1 MRGGWLLPVTV
12 IAGACFCDAT
22 AAASSAAS
30 DLPDGNGRMARGGY
44 GYGMATGSGET
55 EPKPTS
61 VENKKGKTPGSGLHC
76 SFALCPKPTPG
87 VINIHFVPHS
97 HMDIAS
103 HEIFDVNVPKASAI
117 LNSVSGELLKNK
129 KRMFSVTEVALFK
142 KWYEESNEVFKIIMK
157 KFISEGRVEL
167 VNGGLVMND
176 EATTHYADIID
187 QMTLG
192 MRWINATFGPCALPR
207 AVWQLDPY
215 GHSKEQASLFAQMGF
230 DGLFLGRIQHTER
243 RWRGNLNALEFVWR
257 ADDKLDQAIFT
268 SILPHRYNPPNVVN
282 FRQFF
287 LTEENKVNVAEAFL
301 DVILTAPQPI
311 DPPNE
316 EFQGDLVAKGVAEVT
331 AGSVKSCAPGAA
343 NCVSSQ
349 PSQQEDPHDV
359 LSMGREAP
367 DPPPVQTGS
376 GYRTQQRIVMF
387 GDDYAYIN
395 ATVWYSQMDT
405 LISAINS
412 GNGSRFNAFYSTPEC
427 YLRSVHE
434 QWLNRKKALAED
446 ALSFTGDFFPY
457 SDHNFEWWTGFYSSK
472 PQFKHL
478 VRQASNILQVC
489 RQLTALLNIPGT
501 EINNLETAI
510 ALAQHHDGIT
520 GTSTVA
526 ATNDFT
532 KRINKAVKDNEELVS
547 KGIRMLASLNLQ
559 ELFTPKFCLRLSQSE
574 CSPSEN
580 LERFYVSVY
589 NPQSVMIKT
598 HIRFPVATSGYRV
611 INDQSTFVPSE
622 IVPIQHAL
630 FHIPERNSTSFHDLV
645 FLAPVPPLGVA
656 NFLVQRFRG
665 TTMMRQQIKA
675 SERVLTSGTDY
686 ILSNKWYKVAV
697 DSDTCLM
704 KHVTLLPKNEV
715 VAVEQSFAAYNSEFG
730 HYLFAPKHPAAQE
743 FHGNATCRIVTS
755 TVVQEVHQWFN
766 PWLSQVVRLYINQD
780 YIEFDWIVGPVPM
793 SPSLRGYDVVTRF
806 KSNLTNNGVFYT
818 DSNGRQ
824 TLERKSNQTRPW
836 DMSDK
841 NRRERALVQ
850 SNYYPVVSWIYLRNS
865 GQRMQMTVLPDRPQG
880 GTAYHKGTIELM
892 VHRRFTSFDNKGT
905 DQPLND
911 LGVDKKGIVIRGR
924 HLLHL
929 GPPDV
934 AAARVRQLANSI
946 VQAPLLTFSEATSPN
961 MRSLETRSF
970 RGLGAALPKGVQI
983 LTLHHFE
990 PGKVLFRLEFMQ
1002 PAVTARETP
1011 TVSVSVPLRSL
1022 MATYQLA
1029 RIREV
1034 TLTASRWLDEQP
1046 EPLQWTSPKADPSN
1060 NGTAR
1065 RSGDVYESDG
1075 LAAVELSVGEIRTFI
1090 GNIVR
1095 PK

>member
-1 MRGGWLLPVTV
+1 MAGGVNTP
-12 IAGACFCDAT
+12 
-22 AAASSAAS
+22 
-30 DLPDGNGRMARGGY
+30 
-44 GYGMATGSGET
+44 TGSAKT
-55 EPKPTS
+55 KPKPTS
-61 VENKKGKTPGSGLHC
+61 VANKEAKSPGSGLHC
-76 SFALCPKPTPG
+76 AFTLCPKAMPG

-97 HMDIAS
+97 HMDVAS
-103 HEIFDVNVPKASAI
+103 QKVFDDNVPKASAI

-129 KRMFSVTEVALFK
+129 KRMFSVTEIALFK
-142 KWYEESNEVFKIIMK
+142 KWFEESNEVFKIIMK

-176 EATTHYADIID
+176 EATTHYSDIID

-215 GHSKEQASLFAQMGF
+215 GHSREQASLFAQMGF
-230 DGLFLGRIQHTER
+230 DGLFLGRVQHTER

-257 ADDKLDQAIFT
+257 ADDKLETTIFT

-287 LTEENKVNVAEAFL
+287 LTEENKKNVAEAFL

-331 AGSVKSCAPGAA
+331 AGAVKGCAPGAG
-343 NCVSSQ
+343 NCVSSEKLQ
-349 PSQQEDPHDV
+349 AEDPHDG
-359 LSMGREAP
+359 LSVTREAP
-367 DPPPVQTGS
+367 DPPPVQTGA
-376 GYRTQQRIVMF
+376 GYRTDQRIVMF

-395 ATVWYSQMDT
+395 ATVWYVQMDT
-405 LISAINS
+405 LISAINTV
-412 GNGSRFNAFYSTPEC
+412 NGSRFHAFYSTPEC

-457 SDHNFEWWTGFYSSK
+457 SDRNFEWWTGFYSSK
-472 PQFKHL
+472 PQFKYL
-478 VRQASNILQVC
+478 VRQASNVLQVC
-489 RQLTALLNIPGT
+489 RQMTALLNFT
-501 EINNLETAI
+501 AEKINDLETAI
-510 ALAQHHDGIT
+510 AMAQHHDGIT
-520 GTSTVA
+520 GTGTTA
-526 ATNDFT
+526 ATNDFS
-532 KRINKAVKDNEELVS
+532 KRIKRALAASEETVS
-547 KGIRMLASLNLQ
+547 MGIRALASLNLQ
-559 ELFTPKFCLRLSQSE
+559 ELFSPKFCLRLAHSE

-611 INDQSTFVPSE
+611 INDQSAFVPSE

-645 FLAPVPPLGVA
+645 FLAALPPLGVA

-675 SERVLTSGTDY
+675 SERVLSSGTDY
-686 ILSNKWYKVAV
+686 ILSNKWYRVAV
-697 DSDTCLM
+697 DSGTCLL
-704 KHVTLLPKNEV
+704 KRVTLLPKNEI

-730 HYLFAPKHPAAQE
+730 HYLFAPTHPTAQE

-766 PWLSQVVRLYINQD
+766 PWLSQVIRLYINQD
-780 YIEFDWIVGPVPM
+780 YIEFDWIVGPIPM
-793 SPSLRGYDVVTRF
+793 SPSIRGYDVVTRF

-824 TLERKSNQTRPW
+824 TLQRKSNRTHPW

-850 SNYYPVVSWIYLRNS
+850 SNYYPVVSWIYLRD
-865 GQRMQMTVLPDRPQG
+865 QDQKLQMSVLPDRPQG

-892 VHRRFTSFDNKGT
+892 VHRRFTSFDSKGT

-911 LGVDKKGIVIRGR
+911 LGVDKKGIVVRGR

-929 GPPDV
+929 GSPIV
-934 AAARVRQLANSI
+934 ASQRVRQLANSI
-946 VQAPLLTFSEATSPN
+946 VLAPLLTFSEATSPSL
-961 MRSLETRSF
+961 RSLETRSF

-983 LTLHHFE
+983 LTLHLFE
-990 PGKVLFRLEFMQ
+990 PGKVLFRLEYMQ
-1002 PAVTARETP
+1002 PAVTAKETL
-1011 TVSVSVPLRSL
+1011 TASIIVPLRSL

-1029 RIREV
+1029 KIRET
-1034 TLTASRWLDEQP
+1034 TLTASRWMDEQP
-1046 EPLQWTSPKADPSN
+1046 EPLQWASPMAASSKDN
-1060 NGTAR
+1060 NTAGR
-1065 RSGDVYESDG
+1065 EGDVFDSDG
-1075 LAAVELSVGEIRTFI
+1075 LSAVVLALGEIRTFI